1 MSNIYLINYHIVANY
16 QQSLEYFEHVSEQ
29 LPPGNQA
36 APPYSF
42 CTTAICVCVC
52 VCKGVHVMGKK
63 MSINVYYTLTRIIWK
78 KMKISS
84 LTCYAILVE
93 NQTYQISLR
102 MEQIAETGACNME
115 LSGTSLT
122 VPYCT
127 LIGSC

>member
-1 MSNIYLINYHIVANY
+1 
-16 QQSLEYFEHVSEQ
+16 
-29 LPPGNQA
+29 
-36 APPYSF
+36 
-42 CTTAICVCVC
+42 
-52 VCKGVHVMGKK
+52 MGKK

-78 KMKISS
+78 KMKTSS

-102 MEQIAETGACNME
+102 MGQIAETGTCNIE
-115 LSGTSLT
+115 LSGASLT